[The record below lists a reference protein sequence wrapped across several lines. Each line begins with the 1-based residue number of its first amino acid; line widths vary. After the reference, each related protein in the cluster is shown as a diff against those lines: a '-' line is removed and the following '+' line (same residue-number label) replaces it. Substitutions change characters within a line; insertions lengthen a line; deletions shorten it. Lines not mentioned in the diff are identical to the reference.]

1 MATVTL
7 GKYRHL
13 SRCANDGGHFV
24 ILAIDHRANLWQ
36 ALQAHSAEAVDAS
49 SFLAFKQSVLSVSA
63 HAPQISG
70 VLTDPAYGIGAGIA
84 QGAIG
89 GRLGLLA
96 PVEVTNYDQP
106 PDKRSVEFIPH
117 WSVGSIKRVGG
128 DGVKLLLHYHPSASD
143 RAEKDAIVRQLV
155 ETCAQ
160 HDIPFFLEPITYSL
174 DPSRALGTAELR
186 QITVEMVRTFCQ
198 MGVDVL
204 KLHFPVN
211 IQETS
216 HPDEWLAACAEV
228 DSACTVPWVLL
239 SAGVPFDAFCDQAR
253 IACQAGASGVI
264 VGRAVW
270 NEAVTLQGEQR
281 LSFVREVIPQRMST
295 LATLCQYGR
304 PWTDRI
310 QPPAVTPDWYVDY
323 AADR

>member
-1 MATVTL
+1 MTTVTL

-13 SRCANDGGHFV
+13 SRCANDAGHFI

-36 ALQAHSAEAVDAS
+36 ALEAHSTETISES
-49 SFLAFKQSVLSVSA
+49 SFLAFKQRVLSVLPHS
-63 HAPQISG
+63 PQITG

-84 QGAIG
+84 QGSID
-89 GRLGLLA
+89 GRRGLLA
-96 PVEVTNYDQP
+96 PIEVTNYDLP
-106 PDKRSVEFIPH
+106 PDRRSVEFIPH

-128 DGVKLLLHYHPSASD
+128 DGVKLLLHYHPLASD
-143 RAEKDAIVRQLV
+143 RAEKEAIVRQLV
-155 ETCAQ
+155 EACAQ
-160 HDIPFFLEPITYSL
+160 HDIPFFLEPITYSP
-174 DPSRALGTAELR
+174 DPLRPLSTAELR

-211 IQETS
+211 IDETP
-216 HPDEWLAACAEV
+216 HHDEWRAACAEV
-228 DSACTVPWVLL
+228 DAACTVPWVLL
-239 SAGVPFDAFCDQAR
+239 SAGVPFDVFCDQAQ

-270 NEAVTLQGEQR
+270 NEAVSLQGEQR
-281 LSFVREVIPQRMST
+281 VDFIRRMMPQRMST
-295 LATLCQYGR
+295 LATLCRCGR

-310 QPPAVTPDWYVDY
+310 QPPAISPDWYIDS
-323 AADR
+323 

>member
-1 MATVTL
+1 MTTVTL

-13 SRCANDGGHFV
+13 SRCANDAGHFI

-36 ALQAHSAEAVDAS
+36 ALQSHTTETIDAS
-49 SFLAFKQSVLSVSA
+49 RFLAFKQSVLSVLP
-63 HAPQISG
+63 HTPHITG

-84 QGAIG
+84 RGSIS
-89 GRLGLLA
+89 GRQGLLA
-96 PVEVTNYDQP
+96 PIEVTDYDLP

-143 RAEKDAIVRQLV
+143 RSEKESIVRQLV
-155 ETCAQ
+155 EACAQ
-160 HDIPFFLEPITYSL
+160 HDIPFFLEPITYSF
-174 DPSRALGTAELR
+174 DPSRPLRTAELR

-211 IQETS
+211 IDETP
-216 HPDEWLAACAEV
+216 HHDAWRAACAEV
-228 DSACTVPWVLL
+228 DAACTVPWVLL
-239 SAGVPFDAFCDQAR
+239 SAGVPFDVFCDQAH
-253 IACQAGASGVI
+253 IACLAGASGVI

-270 NEAVTLQGEQR
+270 HEAVTLQGEQR
-281 LSFVREVIPQRMST
+281 INFIQQVMPQRMSK
-295 LATLCQYGR
+295 LATLCQHGR

-310 QPPAVTPDWYVDY
+310 HPPAVTSEWYVDS
-323 AADR
+323 AH